1 MIIVISIETGLS
13 VIEYLNNFKVI
24 FKIMQRGKEV
34 NFNFQAKTNVFWL
47 LKNTIQQQ
55 ALDKTG
61 TQKWIQQSSTSKME
75 LLLT

>member
-1 MIIVISIETGLS
+1 
-13 VIEYLNNFKVI
+13 
-24 FKIMQRGKEV
+24 MQRGKEV
-34 NFNFQAKTNVFWL
+34 NLNFQAKTNVFWL